1 MTINLFLNGLLAR
14 RRETEYGS
22 IFSFNMTFYSF
33 SNFIYKCICL
43 SLLQIKKSLLKEVHV
58 KIETTKLL
66 EENMVINP
74 HNAGTIPE
82 ASCQKKSEL
91 IGPH

>member
-1 MTINLFLNGLLAR
+1 MYMSQSPAN
-14 RRETEYGS
+14 
-22 IFSFNMTFYSF
+22 
-33 SNFIYKCICL
+33 
-43 SLLQIKKSLLKEVHV
+43 KKSLLKEVHV